1 MRTIAVESNQLAH
14 SRGIHAQLGDRL
26 LQDEFA
32 SFLALLRAAHDDPV
46 RMPQRLH
53 SSSVPAV
60 QLARRRV
67 LARRTVPR
75 RRSPPI
81 GRCSF
86 VKKHAAK
93 SAKFYSDDAGAY
105 DSLPFSPVVVKH
117 SLEEFGRG
125 GIHTNGIESLWSI
138 LKRAHKG
145 TLHKMSPKHLDRYMQ
160 EFAGRHNM
168 RDQNTTDQ
176 PAIMRDGMDHKR
188 LRYKDLVKGNGLE
201 SACPPASPVPVL
213 YFSAYR

>member
-1 MRTIAVESNQLAH
+1 M
-14 SRGIHAQLGDRL
+14 
-26 LQDEFA
+26 
-32 SFLALLRAAHDDPV
+32 
-46 RMPQRLH
+46 
-53 SSSVPAV
+53 
-60 QLARRRV
+60 
-67 LARRTVPR
+67 
-75 RRSPPI
+75 
-81 GRCSF
+81 
-86 VKKHAAK
+86 
-93 SAKFYSDDAGAY
+93 
-105 DSLPFSPVVVKH
+105 
-117 SLEEFGRG
+117 
-125 GIHTNGIESLWSI
+125 
-138 LKRAHKG
+138 LKRACKG